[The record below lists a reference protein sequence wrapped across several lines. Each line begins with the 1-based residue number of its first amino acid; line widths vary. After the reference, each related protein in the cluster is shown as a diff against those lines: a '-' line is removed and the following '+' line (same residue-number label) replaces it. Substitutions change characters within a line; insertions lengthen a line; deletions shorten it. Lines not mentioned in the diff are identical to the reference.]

1 MTHDGRN
8 PGAQA
13 GPLSEEVAKAQ
24 SSLAGVLHQIHS
36 FFRIA
41 RELVGVA
48 TENRELSYQISIEA
62 SFWLYLLVSQW
73 RRSKGSDSTS

>member
-1 MTHDGRN
+1 MTHDGQY

-24 SSLAGVLHQIHS
+24 SSLAGGLHQIHS

-41 RELVGVA
+41 SELVGVA
-48 TENRELSYQISIEA
+48 TENRELSYQIT
-62 SFWLYLLVSQW
+62 
-73 RRSKGSDSTS
+73 SKGVSCCISWWVSGAGAEGRIRR